1 MLNILNKLQKIIEQ
15 YSFYICKKSERNPLI
30 CGFFSDFFG
39 IFKKA
44 EVRKY
49 TQGRLYFLRV

>member
-1 MLNILNKLQKIIEQ
+1 MWIL
-15 YSFYICKKSERNPLI
+15 F
-30 CGFFSDFFG
+30 GFFG